1 MLADFLV
8 MSFFLPCVPVSLP
21 TAIVAQKILGSDFLD
36 VVVLENSRVHL
47 HGQAVLFSVPLFH

>member
-1 MLADFLV
+1 MLHDFLV
-8 MSFFLPCVPVSLP
+8 MYFFLPCIPP
-21 TAIVAQKILGSDFLD
+21 DRDCRTEILGSDFLD